1 MKTKDA
7 RIERFHLD
15 APIHMTGLS
24 LAGSDLP
31 PAFESQLGIAG
42 PARRGCVQA
51 PKGCRL
57 ENLPFRRNG

>member
-1 MKTKDA
+1 MNTKDA

-31 PAFESQLGIAG
+31 PAFESLGILD
-42 PARRGCVQA
+42 RKSVV
-51 PKGCRL
+51 
-57 ENLPFRRNG
+57 